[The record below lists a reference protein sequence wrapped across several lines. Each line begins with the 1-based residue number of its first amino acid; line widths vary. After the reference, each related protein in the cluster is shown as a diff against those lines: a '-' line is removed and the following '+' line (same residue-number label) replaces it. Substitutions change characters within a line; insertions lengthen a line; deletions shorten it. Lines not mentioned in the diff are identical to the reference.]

1 MLPNNFVQ
9 KAGEM
14 KCVTISIRRKESDL
28 PEASRFLYNALLS
41 RWFYVPVGSQNLPVK
56 PKLFSFPG
64 GFKLNGKLIYTIL
77 STRDEYEMLMT
88 DAEAILAHFYFIP
101 GKEKLKRILSIS
113 GKPTIVTVDFAF
125 LNPLG
130 ILSLAKILESLGVAG
145 LYVSRKFPVDLL
157 RKICSEATIPVF
169 AVSSADI
176 GEITSKINAGVYAVC
191 IAGKD
196 ISTELITLLHQSF
209 PNIPVLAMC
218 NKSEKQMQKSVKYG
232 SDAFI
237 FRPFIPNNLY

>member
-1 MLPNNFVQ
+1 MEINNTSEGPFLAQ
-9 KAGEM
+9 GNQLQYY
-14 KCVTISIRRKESDL
+14 SI
-28 PEASRFLYNALLS
+28 LS

-77 STRDEYEMLMT
+77 STRDEYEMLTT

-130 ILSLAKILESLGVAG
+130 LLSLAKILESFGVAG
-145 LYVSRKFPVDLL
+145 LYVSRKFPVDVLG
-157 RKICSEATIPVF
+157 KICSESSVPVF
-169 AVSSADI
+169 TASSADI
-176 GEITSKINAGVYAVC
+176 GEITSKLNIGVYAVC
-191 IAGKD
+191 LAGKD
-196 ISTELITLLHQSF
+196 ISTELTKLLHQLF
-209 PNIPVLAMC
+209 PNNPVLAMC
-218 NKSEKQMQKSVKYG
+218 NKSEKQMQKSVQAG

-237 FRPFIPNNLY
+237 FRPCIQYNFD

>member
-1 MLPNNFVQ
+1 MEINNTFEGSFLDHGNQ
-9 KAGEM
+9 LRFN
-14 KCVTISIRRKESDL
+14 SI
-28 PEASRFLYNALLS
+28 LS

-56 PKLFSFPG
+56 PNLYSFPG

-77 STRDEYEMLMT
+77 STRDEYEIMTT

-101 GKEKLKRILSIS
+101 GKEKLKRIISIS
-113 GKPTIVTVDFAF
+113 DKPIIVTVDFAF

-130 ILSLAKILESLGVAG
+130 VLSLAKIIETLGVAG
-145 LYVSRKFPVDLL
+145 LYVSRKFPVVVLG
-157 RKICSEATIPVF
+157 KICSESSLPVF
-169 AVSSADI
+169 AASSADI

-196 ISTELITLLHQSF
+196 ISTELTKLLHQAF
-209 PNIPVLAMC
+209 PDNPVLAVC
-218 NKSEKQMQKSVKYG
+218 NKSEKQMQNSVISG

-237 FRPFIPNNLY
+237 FRPCIQYNFD